1 MHMVMSFV
9 LFILHVLFH
18 IQNNSVHSIFHKKY
32 LQPSE
37 EIDEKA
43 EIKTSD
49 MCPEMQ
55 EDAITFAIQV
65 SSIVPTLVFL

>member
-1 MHMVMSFV
+1 MCIAF
-9 LFILHVLFH
+9 FI
-18 IQNNSVHSIFHKKY
+18 KKY

-65 SSIVPTLVFL
+65 SSIVPKLVFL

>member
-1 MHMVMSFV
+1 M
-9 LFILHVLFH
+9 
-18 IQNNSVHSIFHKKY
+18 HSIFHKKY

-65 SSIVPTLVFL
+65 SSMYLNWYFYDFGLITLPM